1 MVMAQIYTIVGEYE
15 LAIDELEFV
24 LSIPAWCT
32 AEYLKA
38 DPLFAPL
45 YDNPRFQALMK
56 KYERKDGI

>member
-15 LAIDELEFV
+15 KAIEELEYA

-32 AEYLKA
+32 PAYLKN

-45 YDNPRFQALMK
+45 YDMPRFLEVLR
-56 KYERKDGI
+56 KYE